1 MIKVLI
7 KGPIFSRSGYGEHT
21 RYMYRALDSRPD
33 LFDIF
38 VHPTNWGQSSWNFD
52 SSEETLKVQHCVN
65 KLAQFNGRFDVS
77 LQVLIPNEWEN
88 LAEKNIGVTA
98 AIETTYASA
107 QWVYNSNFMDKIFVT
122 SEHAKSTLAN
132 PSHTIQTEDGTQHTL
147 KLSKPV
153 SVVSYPFRDIEID
166 QTSYDKIKLDTK
178 FNFLTCAQV
187 GPRKNLMNTIRW
199 FVEEFRDEED
209 IGLVVKA
216 HHINNSILDRNKVKM
231 MLSQA
236 VHGVPHRKCRVF
248 LIHGNMTD
256 EEMNSLYKHPNIHA
270 YATITH
276 GEGFG
281 LPIFEA
287 ACSGLPVIAPAWSG
301 QVDFLYDQV
310 KNKKSGRVKRTPMFT
325 KVKYK
330 LDKVPKE
337 AVWENVIEA
346 DSEWCYADE
355 ASYKKA
361 LRSTVE
367 AHKSRKSQATKL
379 QKSLKERLSQKNM
392 FEKVVNEVLEVY
404 PKDVAELED
413 FLDGLASEIQVHD

>member
-33 LFDIF
+33 LFDIY

-52 SSEETLKVQHCVN
+52 SSEETKKAQHCVN
-65 KLAQFNGRFDVS
+65 KLAQFHGRFDVS

-107 QWVYNSNFMDKIFVT
+107 QWVYNSNFMDKILVT
-122 SEHAKSTLAN
+122 SEHAKSTLSN
-132 PSHTIQTEDGTQHTL
+132 PSHTVQTEDGKQHIV

-153 SVVSYPFRDIEID
+153 SVVSYPFRDIEED

-187 GPRKNLMNTIRW
+187 GPRKNLMNTVRW
-199 FVEEFRDEED
+199 FVEEFKDEED
-209 IGLVVKA
+209 MGLVVKA
-216 HHINNSILDRNKVKM
+216 HHMNNSILDRNKVKM

-236 VHGVPHRKCRVF
+236 VHGVAHRKCRVF
-248 LIHGNMTD
+248 LLHGNMTD

-330 LDKVPKE
+330 LDKVPQE

-346 DSEWCYADE
+346 ESQWCYADE
-355 ASYKKA
+355 SSYKKA

-367 AHKSRKSQATKL
+367 AHKSRKTQAEKL
-379 QKSLKERLSQKNM
+379 KKSLKERLSQEKM

>member
-21 RYMYRALDSRPD
+21 RYMYRALSSRPD

-52 SSEETLKVQHCVN
+52 SSEETKSVEACVN
-65 KLAQFNGRFDVS
+65 KLAQFQGKFNIS

-88 LAEKNIGVTA
+88 IAEKNIGVTA
-98 AIETTYASA
+98 AIETTYASP
-107 QWVYNSNFMDKIFVT
+107 QWVYSSNFMDKIFVT
-122 SEHAKSTLAN
+122 SEHAKNTLKN
-132 PSHTIQTEDGTQHTL
+132 PSHTVKTEDGTEHIL
-147 KLSKPV
+147 KLEKPITV
-153 SVVSYPFRDIEID
+153 ISYPFRDTKPD
-166 QTSYDKIKLDTK
+166 NSSYEKIKLDTK

-199 FVEEFRDEED
+199 FVEEFKDEED
-209 IGLVVKA
+209 VGLVVKA
-216 HHINNSILDRNKVKM
+216 HHINNSHIDLNKVKM
-231 MLSQA
+231 LLSQA
-236 VHGVPHRKCRVF
+236 VHGVDHRKCRVF
-248 LIHGNMTD
+248 LLHGNMSD

-287 ACSGLPVIAPAWSG
+287 ACNGLPVIAPAWSG
-301 QVDFLYDQV
+301 QVDFLYDDV
-310 KNKKSGRVKRTPMFT
+310 KNEKSGRVKRTPMFT

-330 LDKVPKE
+330 LDKVPQD

-346 DSEWCYADE
+346 DSEWCYPDE
-355 ASYKKA
+355 LAYKKA
-361 LRSTVE
+361 LRGTIE
-367 AHKSRKSQATKL
+367 AYKSKKITAEKL
-379 QKSLKERLSQKNM
+379 QKSLEKRLDQTKM
-392 FEKVVNEVLEVY
+392 FEKVVEEVLDVY
-404 PKDVAELED
+404 PEDVAELED
-413 FLDGLASEIQVHD
+413 FLDGLTSEIQVHD

>member
-21 RYMYRALDSRPD
+21 RYMFRALNSRPD

-38 VHPTNWGQSSWNFD
+38 VHPTNWGQSSWNLD
-52 SSEETLKVQHCVN
+52 SSEETKNFETCVN
-65 KLAQFNGRFDVS
+65 KLQQFQGKFDLS

-107 QWVYNSNFMDKIFVT
+107 QWIHSSNFMDKIFVT
-122 SEHAKSTLAN
+122 SEHAKNTLKN
-132 PSHTIQTEDGTQHTL
+132 PSHTVKTEDGKEHII
-147 KLSKPV
+147 KLTKPV
-153 SVVSYPFRDIEID
+153 SVISYPFRDIKAD
-166 QTSYDKIKLDTK
+166 KSSHKKIKLDTK
-178 FNFLTCAQV
+178 FNFLTCAQI

-199 FVEEFRDEED
+199 FVEEFKNEED
-209 IGLVVKA
+209 VGLVVKA
-216 HHINNSILDRNKVKM
+216 HHMNNSVLDRNKVKM
-231 MLSQA
+231 LLSQA

-248 LIHGNMTD
+248 LLHGNMTE

-301 QVDFLYDQV
+301 QVDFLYDNI
-310 KNKKSGRVKRTPMFT
+310 KNKKSGRLKRTPMFT

-330 LDKVPKE
+330 LDKVPQE
-337 AVWENVIEA
+337 AVWENVVEA
-346 DSEWCYADE
+346 DSQWCYSDE
-355 ASYKKA
+355 AAYKKA
-361 LRSTVE
+361 LRGTIE
-367 AHKSRKSQATKL
+367 AYKSRKIVAGKL
-379 QKSLKERLSQKNM
+379 QKSLEKRLDQTKM
-392 FEKVVNEVLEVY
+392 FEKVVEEVLDVY
-404 PKDVAELED
+404 PEDVAELED
-413 FLDGLASEIQVHD
+413 FLDGLASEIQVHE